1 MSIDMSTFMDSLLG
15 TPSDWF
21 NALIPVFALVLGI
34 TLGIGLL
41 YLVYRLIR
49 NVLPGV

>member
-1 MSIDMSTFMDSLLG
+1 MSIDMSTFLSTLFG
-15 TPSDWF
+15 TASDWF
-21 NALIPVFALVLGI
+21 NSLIPVFAVVIGI

-41 YLVYRLIR
+41 YLVYRLLR